1 MARHHGWAVIAAAAL
16 KSENFK
22 DGDDLSAL
30 LGDERVPYEA
40 DRVLVVQRSGEVR
53 RVWMRSTRSHHA
65 QRSHRS
71 AAPLADA
78 VLGRTFL
85 SRPRSGIPQTQSNGT
100 LMTDASSLLLT
111 FLREAWMALAGCIS
125 CLCSSGRHRANAARE
140 FCQCPGRK
148 PVGMGI
154 HIRIVIHCGLG
165 LFAFLGIPQIVSALQ
180 SSLPGAGGCGPISE
194 LGTLASGL
202 IGGLAALR
210 MLKAA
215 FTSMLSASIGGSSS
229 FANALIECGE
239 ALFGMI
245 LASAAIPLA
254 AWFLGTC

>member
-1 MARHHGWAVIAAAAL
+1 M
-16 KSENFK
+16 SE
-22 DGDDLSAL
+22 
-30 LGDERVPYEA
+30 V
-40 DRVLVVQRSGEVR
+40 
-53 RVWMRSTRSHHA
+53 
-65 QRSHRS
+65 
-71 AAPLADA
+71 
-78 VLGRTFL
+78 
-85 SRPRSGIPQTQSNGT
+85 
-100 LMTDASSLLLT
+100 SSLLLT
-111 FLREAWMALAGCIS
+111 FLREAWVALAGAFLAFALLAGIAQMLRVSSASVLGANLWVWESIS
-125 CLCSSGRHRANAARE
+125 AFISIL
-140 FCQCPGRK
+140 
-148 PVGMGI
+148 V
-154 HIRIVIHCGLG
+154 LG

-180 SSLPGAGGCGPISE
+180 SSLPGAGSCGPISE

-215 FTSMLSASIGGSSS
+215 FTTMLSASIGGASS